1 MGDRGEAAEMKAL
14 INLEC
19 IGDGGSRGSRADY
32 WVAEVIGL
40 SPHFGV
46 KRQFL
51 GCHKDYSRANSVGS
65 RGVYAYYVVESGHI
79 YEVSEPLSWKKVDQ
93 YFCTVDGD
101 GEIVR
106 LTIEDVLAHF
116 NKRSGSARE
125 ELEGWLR
132 DHSAST
138 STTPLENG

>member
-65 RGVYAYYVVESGHI
+65 RSVVSLSVVWRCVAAMPYLALRLACRISG
-79 YEVSEPLSWKKVDQ
+79 
-93 YFCTVDGD
+93 G
-101 GEIVR
+101 
-106 LTIEDVLAHF
+106 
-116 NKRSGSARE
+116 
-125 ELEGWLR
+125 
-132 DHSAST
+132 
-138 STTPLENG
+138 